1 MRTLCYV
8 VKPLFLILVFYPAFA
23 FCAPADFM
31 GMRMD
36 RDFEIKGLTIPV
48 EIASKGQ
55 RSLRIYCERVHL
67 ESKKVGLFRI
77 GPMPQLVIDNM
88 VVLLPDDTDL
98 ATSATALDTFFNASP
113 AWTDAAI
120 RGFKVCQ
127 MPENRPLLEA
137 KTARIDAPQGKVFLE
152 KCLTLDNKSEKN
164 HAIAPLC
171 AFEEIVLVGYSL
183 SEAATMRAVNSFHSI
198 LFNSHLKRRPFHLMK
213 KKTVF
218 RLVLASLFAA
228 LVASSVAQAQTPL
241 STGRAALSQHTGQ
254 SIKSVRNSI
263 VALLIK

>member
-48 EIASKGQ
+48 EIASKSH

-137 KTARIDAPQGKVFLE
+137 KTARIDANRGRVFLE
-152 KCLTLDNKSEKN
+152 KCLTLDNKSEKKSCN
-164 HAIAPLC
+164 RS
-171 AFEEIVLVGYSL
+171 V
-183 SEAATMRAVNSFHSI
+183 MRLRGDQSGQ
-198 LFNSHLKRRPFHLMK
+198 
-213 KKTVF
+213 VF
-218 RLVLASLFAA
+218 LIR
-228 LVASSVAQAQTPL
+228 
-241 STGRAALSQHTGQ
+241 GRDNESG
-254 SIKSVRNSI
+254 KFFP
-263 VALLIK
+263 